1 MIRTPS
7 SLRRQL
13 VSFIV
18 FVSLVFCALQAT
30 AETTTQKVVVMTS
43 YPEEVVSRFE
53 AGFEKAHPGTRV
65 EIIWRRSGDAAT
77 YLKEQPGRIDVYWTP
92 AQRGFAML
100 AKQGAF
106 APLTISMKGLPNKV
120 GGFPISDPGLHYV
133 ATEIAGFG
141 FALNTQRLKEKGLPQ
156 PRQWTDLVNARWQ
169 DELIFPVP
177 SKVGFAPPIVEI
189 ITQGYG
195 WIKGWTL
202 LQQIGANA
210 LPLEEGGPNI
220 SDEVAKGRVSLGVS
234 IDFFVK
240 SAIANGAPVSF
251 VYPGIIGYSP
261 AHVAILK
268 DAPHPEA
275 AKAFTQYVLSDE
287 GQKILFHPDIRKL
300 PVRPT
305 VYKNKPDGYYDPF
318 TAAAAMPF
326 QFDTKG
332 ALHRQ
337 GLNNALFDIMV
348 TERHPRLRELLHALN
363 EAERAA
369 GKNARLKKELQR
381 ARKLATQLPIT
392 QQETDQLASRFV
404 SNFEEEQHPDFNATM
419 LNAWREKVRINRQ
432 QAEQIAERIIAQSS
446 KKDSRP

>member
-1 MIRTPS
+1 MIRASRSIRKLVS
-7 SLRRQL
+7 SLC
-13 VSFIV
+13 VSAV
-18 FVSLVFCALQAT
+18 LTLCALQAA
-30 AETTTQKVVVMTS
+30 AETPTQKVVVMTS

-65 EIIWRRSGDAAT
+65 EIVWRRSGDAAT

-106 APLTISMKGLPNKV
+106 APLTIDMKGLPDKV
-120 GGFPISDPGLHYV
+120 GGFPISDPERRYV

-141 FALNTQRLKEKGLPQ
+141 FALNTQRMQEKGLPQ
-156 PRQWTDLVNARWQ
+156 PQQWTDLIDARWQ
-169 DELIFPVP
+169 DEMIFPVP

-195 WIKGWTL
+195 WNNGWTL

-210 LPLEEGGPNI
+210 QPLEEGGPNI
-220 SDEVAKGRVSLGVS
+220 ADEVAKGRVSLGVS
-234 IDFFVK
+234 IDFFIK
-240 SAIANGAPVSF
+240 SAIANGAPVRF
-251 VYPGIIGYSP
+251 IYPGVTGYSP

-275 AKAFTQYVLSDE
+275 AKAFTQYVLSEE

-300 PVRPT
+300 PVRPS
-305 VYKNKPDGYYDPF
+305 VYKSKPEGYYDPF
-318 TAAAAMPF
+318 AAAAAMPLR
-326 QFDTKG
+326 FDSQG
-332 ALHRQ
+332 ALRRQ

-348 TERHPRLRELLHALN
+348 SERHARLRELFHLLTQ
-363 EAERAA
+363 AESAA
-369 GKNARLKKELQR
+369 DNNPRMRKDVRH

-392 QQETDQLASRFV
+392 QQEADQLAARFV
-404 SNFEEEQHPDFNATM
+404 SNFEEEQQPERNAAL
-419 LNAWREKVRINRQ
+419 LNAWRKQVRINRQ
-432 QAEQIAERIIAQSS
+432 QAEQLAQGVIAQAG
-446 KKDSRP
+446 KKPRQP